1 MQSVWGCLHLLMKL
15 QTHMHKHFS
24 HHMSGLSTSHL
35 ARVWSTTAL
44 TRCNDTTCLT
54 ASLEPEDK
62 VEWLEIATKTRAWRG
77 DKRETEHERMH
88 RHTIALLL
96 CVPVDLNF
104 HFFIIIISLP
114 WFFLHQRL
122 NQFGDQ
128 TSYLITFMMSLDHSN
143 QRRHINCGDLGD
155 HCQEI
160 QWIKYF
166 NPLLQERG
174 KKIPD

>member
-1 MQSVWGCLHLLMKL
+1 MQSGLKSALILHNHTAERCLRAWIWESFRVRTVPRYLCQTRRRGGIAGCGVGELVWRHFDSLEYLAPYINTGIMQSVWGCLHLLMKL

-88 RHTIALLL
+88 RHTIA
-96 CVPVDLNF
+96 
-104 HFFIIIISLP
+104 
-114 WFFLHQRL
+114 
-122 NQFGDQ
+122 
-128 TSYLITFMMSLDHSN
+128 
-143 QRRHINCGDLGD
+143 
-155 HCQEI
+155 
-160 QWIKYF
+160 
-166 NPLLQERG
+166 
-174 KKIPD
+174 